1 MKAKEPLSCL
11 LQQPKVYSK
20 DRSIWKQVHVLCAFL
35 KHALLDFFRFD
46 AAPHLGGRVE
56 LGHLLGAVVPGRH
69 PHSEEVPGTENLGIL
84 GILSLKKTREPKQ
97 IHSNF

>member
-35 KHALLDFFRFD
+35 KCALLDFF
-46 AAPHLGGRVE
+46 PIKWQEKLG
-56 LGHLLGAVVPGRH
+56 
-69 PHSEEVPGTENLGIL
+69 
-84 GILSLKKTREPKQ
+84 
-97 IHSNF
+97 

>member
-35 KHALLDFFRFD
+35 KRALLDFS
-46 AAPHLGGRVE
+46 HLA
-56 LGHLLGAVVPGRH
+56 GAVPQTASLLHCVIA
-69 PHSEEVPGTENLGIL
+69 SSNIL
-84 GILSLKKTREPKQ
+84 VTSLLLATP
-97 IHSNF
+97 FPPTDYY